1 MLKTLLSLVGILYDC
16 FFWLFICLLFMFFVV
31 LASAYVCTAE
41 TPPDRLIKAIEEVE
55 SGGNTSAVGDRHL
68 SDKAYGCL
76 QIRQPCVD
84 DYNRWHKT
92 NYRAEQMLG
101 NYELSIAICRE
112 YIDYYAIERRIG
124 REPTLQDMAR
134 IWNGGP
140 NGYKKPST
148 KKYWEKVKEVL
159 KTEE

>member
-1 MLKTLLSLVGILYDC
+1 MVIYLFALYVFCRLGIC
-16 FFWLFICLLFMFFVV
+16 
-31 LASAYVCTAE
+31 
-41 TPPDRLIKAIEEVE
+41 
-55 SGGNTSAVGDRHL
+55 
-68 SDKAYGCL
+68 
-76 QIRQPCVD
+76 IR
-84 DYNRWHKT
+84 
-92 NYRAEQMLG
+92 
-101 NYELSIAICRE
+101 SIAICRE

-159 KTEE
+159 KTEK